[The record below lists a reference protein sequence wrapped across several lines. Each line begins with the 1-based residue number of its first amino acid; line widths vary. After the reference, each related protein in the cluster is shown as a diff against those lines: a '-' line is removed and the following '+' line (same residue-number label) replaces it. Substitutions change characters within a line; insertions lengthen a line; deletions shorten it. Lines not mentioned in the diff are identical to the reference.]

1 MKDTS
6 AYEQCTA
13 YFEEHRCERPAG
25 HSKKHRGGGVTWTD
39 DGAVSYTHL
48 DVYKR
53 QLPGSTHLH
62 LVHLQTVPLVSPFLR
77 AFSFRPYTSW
87 LPCSG

>member
-39 DGAVSYTHL
+39 DGAEQVQKEKQQKQAAKAAGAGAGKSNHGL
-48 DVYKR
+48 DTGV
-53 QLPGSTHLH
+53 
-62 LVHLQTVPLVSPFLR
+62 
-77 AFSFRPYTSW
+77 
-87 LPCSG
+87 

>member
-25 HSKKHRGGGVTWTD
+25 HSGKHRDAVVNWTGAGAERIRKERQQNQAAKAAGAGASNHGGPD
-39 DGAVSYTHL
+39 
-48 DVYKR
+48 
-53 QLPGSTHLH
+53 
-62 LVHLQTVPLVSPFLR
+62 
-77 AFSFRPYTSW
+77 TSV
-87 LPCSG
+87 